1 MRFAR
6 WVFLLAGASGVLVVA
21 PLYLEARFF
30 AEHPP
35 ATNRPEFYYGFA
47 GVTLAW
53 QLLYL
58 LIGTDPVRYRPA
70 MLVASLAKASF
81 ALAVV
86 VLFLQ
91 QRAEAW
97 WLAAAAMDG
106 TWVVL
111 FAAAFLLTRKRPA
124 TRASPA
130 GAAGERSGQEK
141 QGTAG

>member
-21 PLYLEARFF
+21 PLYLEGRFF
-30 AEHPP
+30 RDDPP
-35 ATNRPEFYYGFA
+35 AINRPEFYYGFA

-53 QLLYL
+53 QLMYL
-58 LIGTDPVRYRPA
+58 LIGADPVRYRPA

-86 VLFLQ
+86 VLYLW
-91 QRAEAW
+91 QRVAAW

-111 FAAAFLLTRKRPA
+111 FVISYLRISKEPTPDGRPSNEGQGK
-124 TRASPA
+124 TAS
-130 GAAGERSGQEK
+130 
-141 QGTAG
+141 

>member
-6 WVFLLAGASGVLVVA
+6 WLFLLAGASGVLVVA

-30 AEHPP
+30 RDDPP
-35 ATNRPEFYYGFA
+35 PINRPEFYYGFA

-53 QLLYL
+53 QLMYL

-86 VLFLQ
+86 VLYLQ
-91 QRAEAW
+91 DRVAAW

-111 FAAAFLLTRKRPA
+111 FGIAFFLTPKG
-124 TRASPA
+124 SL
-130 GAAGERSGQEK
+130 G
-141 QGTAG
+141 